1 MITLVTFV
9 IAAAMAAVFLGLS
22 HLAASRRSKT
32 LVEHIRKNQH
42 VGTFEIQ
49 MIDSPDSDLMP

>member
-9 IAAAMAAVFLGLS
+9 IAAAMAATFLGLS
-22 HLAASRRSKT
+22 HLAASRRSDA
-32 LVEHIRKNQH
+32 LVEHVRKNQH

-49 MIDSPDSDLMP
+49 MIDSPHSDLMP